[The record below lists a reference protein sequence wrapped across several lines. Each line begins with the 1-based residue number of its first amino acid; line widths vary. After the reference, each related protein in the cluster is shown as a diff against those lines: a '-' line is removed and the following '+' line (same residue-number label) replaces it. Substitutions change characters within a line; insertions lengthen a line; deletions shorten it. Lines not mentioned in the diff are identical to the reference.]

1 MAFPLTIGLT
11 HLVIGIRGRRGARG
25 AVAAAVIGAA
35 LAAQGCGSSDEPASA
50 TEWADGV
57 CSAIT
62 DWRDSVEPALEK
74 VTSGDLS
81 QDALEDAGNEIEDAN
96 DQLAEDLKDL
106 DRPET
111 ATGEKAEDEIQQL
124 SDEIEGGRDEIETA
138 VDDATDVGSTVEAV
152 AVVSR
157 TLSQLLTNVGTTI
170 EDISQLDPGGE
181 MEKAFSEADACSS
194 LRD

>member
-81 QDALEDAGNEIEDAN
+81 QDALEHAGNELEDAN

-157 TLSQLLTNVGTTI
+157 TLSQLL
-170 EDISQLDPGGE
+170 
-181 MEKAFSEADACSS
+181 
-194 LRD
+194 